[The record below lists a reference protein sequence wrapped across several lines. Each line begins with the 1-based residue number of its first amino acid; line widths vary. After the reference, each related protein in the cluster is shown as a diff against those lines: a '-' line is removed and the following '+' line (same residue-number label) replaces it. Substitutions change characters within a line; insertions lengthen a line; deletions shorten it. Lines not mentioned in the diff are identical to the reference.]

1 MLLWLKHYR
10 PELLAGDV
18 SAGVIVAL
26 MLLPQGM
33 AYAMLAGLPPV
44 NGLYASI
51 LPAIAYALFG
61 SSMVQSVGPMAIT
74 SLMTGTALAALA
86 PPGSALS
93 VVLAG
98 QMALIAGVVLF
109 LCGMLRLGF
118 LAGFLSRPVM
128 SGFITG
134 ASLLITG
141 GQIEPLLGGP
151 LAASHLPS
159 AIVGLSS
166 LLALWLAQRYL
177 VRGLGALGLPRSV
190 ADMVSRLAP
199 VVVLVVATAAVG
211 VLDLTR
217 LGVQVVGEIPSGM
230 PAIRLMLSADH
241 WRSLLVPALLVA
253 FMIFLSSQSA
263 AQSLALKRGE
273 RILTNHELL
282 GLGAANLASAVSGG
296 FAVTGSISR
305 SAVNYSAGANTPLAS
320 VISAGL
326 IVVVLWVPTTWVSL
340 LPLPALAATIILP
353 VLGMIDLTTLRDAWR
368 YDRSDAGALLATSAG
383 VVLLGVEEGVILGV
397 VLSLATLI
405 WRSSR
410 PHIAVIGRIPG
421 SEHFRNVERHQVD
434 TLPEVLMLRIDADL
448 YFGNVG
454 VVFDHLESLLKARAA
469 AGSAHTPCGPGH
481 VGSEPHRHYRTLCLD
496 RDQPQPAGTA
506 DQAASERGQGAGDG
520 PPATKRP
527 ARSTQWASVSQH
539 RTSVSPPWRRHRA
552 DSLKRSGQGD
562 WKSRVCWRT
571 DFRAGRSHH
580 GRRSSSGHGQI
591 ATAALP
597 ER

>member
-1 MLLWLKHYR
+1 
-10 PELLAGDV
+10 
-18 SAGVIVAL
+18 
-26 MLLPQGM
+26 
-33 AYAMLAGLPPV
+33 
-44 NGLYASI
+44 
-51 LPAIAYALFG
+51 
-61 SSMVQSVGPMAIT
+61 
-74 SLMTGTALAALA
+74 
-86 PPGSALS
+86 
-93 VVLAG
+93 
-98 QMALIAGVVLF
+98 
-109 LCGMLRLGF
+109 
-118 LAGFLSRPVM
+118 
-128 SGFITG
+128 
-134 ASLLITG
+134 
-141 GQIEPLLGGP
+141 
-151 LAASHLPS
+151 
-159 AIVGLSS
+159 
-166 LLALWLAQRYL
+166 
-177 VRGLGALGLPRSV
+177 
-190 ADMVSRLAP
+190 MVSRLAP
-199 VVVLVVATAAVG
+199 VLVLVVATAAVG

-230 PAIRLMLSADH
+230 PAIQLMLSADH

-326 IVVVLWVPTTWVSL
+326 ILVVLWVPTTWVSL

-368 YDRSDAGALLATSAG
+368 YDRSDAGALLATSTG

-469 AGSAHTPCGPGH
+469 EGLRTRHVVLVMSAVSLIDTTGLYALIEINRSLQVQRIKLHLSEVKGPVMDRLQQSDLLGQLGGQVFLSTAQAFRRLGEGPAQTP
-481 VGSEPHRHYRTLCLD
+481 
-496 RDQPQPAGTA
+496 
-506 DQAASERGQGAGDG
+506 
-520 PPATKRP
+520 
-527 ARSTQWASVSQH
+527 
-539 RTSVSPPWRRHRA
+539 
-552 DSLKRSGQGD
+552 
-562 WKSRVCWRT
+562 
-571 DFRAGRSHH
+571 
-580 GRRSSSGHGQI
+580 
-591 ATAALP
+591 
-597 ER
+597 

>member
-151 LAASHLPS
+151 LAAIHLPS

-230 PAIRLMLSADH
+230 PAIQLMLSADH

-326 IVVVLWVPTTWVSL
+326 ILVVLWVPTTWVSL

-368 YDRSDAGALLATSAG
+368 YDRSDAGALLATSTG

-469 AGSAHTPCGPGH
+469 EGLRTRHVVLVMSAVSLIDTTGLYALIEINRSLQVQRIKLHLSEVKGPVMDRLQQSDLLGQLGGQVFLSTAQAFRRLGEGPAQTP
-481 VGSEPHRHYRTLCLD
+481 
-496 RDQPQPAGTA
+496 
-506 DQAASERGQGAGDG
+506 
-520 PPATKRP
+520 
-527 ARSTQWASVSQH
+527 
-539 RTSVSPPWRRHRA
+539 
-552 DSLKRSGQGD
+552 
-562 WKSRVCWRT
+562 
-571 DFRAGRSHH
+571 
-580 GRRSSSGHGQI
+580 
-591 ATAALP
+591 
-597 ER
+597 

>member
-26 MLLPQGM
+26 MLLPQSM

-74 SLMTGTALAALA
+74 SLMTSTALAALA

-230 PAIRLMLSADH
+230 PAIQLMLSADH

-469 AGSAHTPCGPGH
+469 EGLRTRHVVLVMSAVSLIDTTGLYALIEINRSLQAQRIKLHLSEVKGPVMDRLQQSDLLGQLGGQVFLSTAQAFRRLGEGPAQTP
-481 VGSEPHRHYRTLCLD
+481 
-496 RDQPQPAGTA
+496 
-506 DQAASERGQGAGDG
+506 
-520 PPATKRP
+520 
-527 ARSTQWASVSQH
+527 
-539 RTSVSPPWRRHRA
+539 
-552 DSLKRSGQGD
+552 
-562 WKSRVCWRT
+562 
-571 DFRAGRSHH
+571 
-580 GRRSSSGHGQI
+580 
-591 ATAALP
+591 
-597 ER
+597 

>member
-211 VLDLTR
+211 VLDLTQ
-217 LGVQVVGEIPSGM
+217 LGVKVVGEIPSGM
-230 PAIRLMLSADH
+230 PGIRLMLSADH

-263 AQSLALKRGE
+263 VQSLALKRGD

-296 FAVTGSISR
+296 FPVTGSISR

-469 AGSAHTPCGPGH
+469 QGLRTRHVVLVMSAVSLIDTTGLYALTEINHSLQAQRIKLHLSEVKGPVMDRLQQSDLLGQLSGQVFLSTAQAFRH
-481 VGSEPHRHYRTLCLD
+481 LGEGSEQTP
-496 RDQPQPAGTA
+496 
-506 DQAASERGQGAGDG
+506 
-520 PPATKRP
+520 
-527 ARSTQWASVSQH
+527 
-539 RTSVSPPWRRHRA
+539 
-552 DSLKRSGQGD
+552 
-562 WKSRVCWRT
+562 
-571 DFRAGRSHH
+571 
-580 GRRSSSGHGQI
+580 
-591 ATAALP
+591 
-597 ER
+597 

>member
-141 GQIEPLLGGP
+141 GQIEPLLGGS
-151 LAASHLPS
+151 LAAIHLPS

-190 ADMVSRLAP
+190 ADMVSRLAS

-469 AGSAHTPCGPGH
+469 EGLRTRHVVLVMSAVSLIDTTGLYALIEINRSLQVQRIKLHLSEVKGP
-481 VGSEPHRHYRTLCLD
+481 VMD
-496 RDQPQPAGTA
+496 RLQQSDLLGQLGGQVFLSTAQAFRSLGEGTA
-506 DQAASERGQGAGDG
+506 QT
-520 PPATKRP
+520 P
-527 ARSTQWASVSQH
+527 
-539 RTSVSPPWRRHRA
+539 
-552 DSLKRSGQGD
+552 
-562 WKSRVCWRT
+562 
-571 DFRAGRSHH
+571 
-580 GRRSSSGHGQI
+580 
-591 ATAALP
+591 
-597 ER
+597 

>member
-74 SLMTGTALAALA
+74 SLMTGTALAVLA

-109 LCGMLRLGF
+109 LCGIFRLGF

-166 LLALWLAQRYL
+166 LLALWLAQKFL
-177 VRGLGALGLPRSV
+177 VRGLGVLGLPRRV
-190 ADMVSRLAP
+190 AETLSRLAP
-199 VVVLVVATAAVG
+199 VLVLVVATAAVG
-211 VLDLTR
+211 VLDLAQF
-217 LGVQVVGEIPSGM
+217 GVKVVGEVPSGM
-230 PAIRLMLSADH
+230 PAIQLMLSADH

-296 FAVTGSISR
+296 IPVTGSLSR

-326 IVVVLWVPTTWVSL
+326 IVVVLWVPTTWVSR

-383 VVLLGVEEGVILGV
+383 VVLLGVEEGVMLGV

-469 AGSAHTPCGPGH
+469 QGLHTRHVVLVMSAVSLIDTTGLYALIEINRSLQAQRIKLHLSEVKGPVMDRLQQSDLVGQLGGQVFLSTAQAFRSLGEGSA
-481 VGSEPHRHYRTLCLD
+481 
-496 RDQPQPAGTA
+496 
-506 DQAASERGQGAGDG
+506 
-520 PPATKRP
+520 
-527 ARSTQWASVSQH
+527 
-539 RTSVSPPWRRHRA
+539 
-552 DSLKRSGQGD
+552 
-562 WKSRVCWRT
+562 
-571 DFRAGRSHH
+571 
-580 GRRSSSGHGQI
+580 QI
-591 ATAALP
+591 P
-597 ER
+597 

>member
-177 VRGLGALGLPRSV
+177 VRGLGVLGLPRRV
-190 ADMVSRLAP
+190 ADTASRLAP
-199 VVVLVVATAAVG
+199 VVVLAVATAAVG

-230 PAIRLMLSADH
+230 PGIRLMLSADH

-263 AQSLALKRGE
+263 VQSLALKRGD

-296 FAVTGSISR
+296 FPVTGSISR

-469 AGSAHTPCGPGH
+469 QGLRTRHVVLVMSAVSLIDTTGLYALTEINRSLQAQRIKLHLSEVKGP
-481 VGSEPHRHYRTLCLD
+481 VMD
-496 RDQPQPAGTA
+496 RLQQSDLL
-506 DQAASERGQGAGDG
+506 GQ
-520 PPATKRP
+520 
-527 ARSTQWASVSQH
+527 
-539 RTSVSPPWRRHRA
+539 
-552 DSLKRSGQGD
+552 LSGQVFL
-562 WKSRVCWRT
+562 ST
-571 DFRAGRSHH
+571 AQAFRHLGE
-580 GRRSSSGHGQI
+580 GTEQ
-591 ATAALP
+591 TP
-597 ER
+597 